1 MAVLPVLQTIISLV
15 FIYLALALITSELQ
29 EYLATLSE
37 ARAKRLKQSILKM
50 LGEDTLKQEDQE
62 NCKLCYSTGIEDRKD
77 WTDYFS
83 LDDEISVKKGLG
95 LNRYKG
101 EEKIEINQK
110 CWIDDDKVIH
120 GVNDV
125 SRIRTEGTSEFIS
138 IEDGRELTQSEIDEA
153 LKSNRNVKEYPVYVY
168 KIKEELPAQE
178 KGRYFLKTL
187 NAQQQIHNPLPVQS
201 LTSKFYLHPD
211 IQALN
216 QSAFNWWLPLLGLSF
231 SRYPSKVSKWITED
245 WLNLVST
252 FILIIAIVL
261 LLGLPNNLKLI
272 SFLLFF
278 LYIIIRVG
286 IFLHLRRN
294 PRDPGNLRISVGP
307 SYIDDADLFVKV
319 LIDILKN
326 ESSQKNLD
334 NQDNIQSTINSLGF
348 YTPAQSF
355 LRERVSRFSIVDE
368 NSFRN
373 DLKRLF
379 DEVQTRSSG
388 VYKRNAKGLSLLV
401 GLLVAIIA
409 NADTFNMVS
418 KLNTPDNP
426 NTEKLV
432 SQLEGQYTV
441 CIANPTAPACADLK
455 TNQDALKKI
464 FQSSTSLPL
473 GWDDSTEIQ
482 EKKALQEKQVALK
495 LQKNK
500 ELKDIVSLLS
510 DFKQDKCKEGAST
523 CNPKSLIEFYDVKG
537 GDRPSISDSRLKQ
550 LLSGFTREELQTVI
564 NKLAD
569 ERLENYKTMP
579 SPISENASNMNNNA
593 QNGSKQDLG
602 QIDSIITKQGGWW
615 RVIFGWIIT
624 AIALSMGA
632 PFWFD
637 LLSRIMNVRNA
648 AKESTPGQAPPASSA
663 GGSQQGRS
671 QN

>member
-101 EEKIEINQK
+101 EEKIEVNQK

-125 SRIRTEGTSEFIS
+125 SLIRTEGTSEFIS
-138 IEDGRELTQSEIDEA
+138 IEDGRELTQSEIEEA
-153 LKSNRNVKEYPVYVY
+153 LKSNRNVMKYPVYVY
-168 KIKEELPAQE
+168 MIKEELPAQE

-231 SRYPSKVSKWITED
+231 SRYPSKVSKWIAED

-252 FILIIAIVL
+252 FILIIGIVL

-307 SYIDDADLFVKV
+307 SYIDDAGLFVKV

-368 NSFRN
+368 SSFRN
-373 DLKRLF
+373 DLKGLF
-379 DEVQTRSSG
+379 DEVQKRSSG

-432 SQLEGQYTV
+432 SQLEGQFAA
-441 CIANPTAPACADLK
+441 CRANPTPACADLK
-455 TNQDALKKI
+455 TNQDALQKI

-473 GWDDSTEIQ
+473 GWDDSIEIQ
-482 EKKALQEKQVALK
+482 EKKALQEKQADLK
-495 LQKNK
+495 LQKD
-500 ELKDIVSLLS
+500 KDLRVIVSFLR
-510 DFKQDKCKEGAST
+510 DFKKKCDSNEP
-523 CNPKSLIEFYDVKG
+523 CNPTSLIEFYDNREGVV
-537 GDRPSISDSRLKQ
+537 RPSISDPRLKQ
-550 LLSGFTREELQTVI
+550 LLSDFTSEELQTVI

-569 ERLENYKTMP
+569 ERLANFKTMP
-579 SPISENASNMNNNA
+579 SPISENASNMNTNA
-593 QNGSKQDLG
+593 KNGSKQDLG

-648 AKESTPGQAPPASSA
+648 AKESTPGQAPPASSE
-663 GGSQQGRS
+663 GGTQQGRS